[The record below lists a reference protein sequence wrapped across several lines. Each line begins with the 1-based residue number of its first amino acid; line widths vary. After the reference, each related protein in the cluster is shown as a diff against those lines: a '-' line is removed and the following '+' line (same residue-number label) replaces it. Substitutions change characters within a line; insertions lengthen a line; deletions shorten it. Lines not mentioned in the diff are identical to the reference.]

1 MGALQRLT
9 TAPGALLIGGLILW
23 AMAWAI
29 DFWVHYEVILLSP
42 SSHPMGGDALIRIN
56 FPMMGFPLI
65 FVGLWQLV
73 GSEALGKRPVFL
85 AFVGGLLMALDG
97 LAHGFAFNDH
107 MNDYSAPFFATL
119 APLQVGIGVAL
130 PFMARRFD
138 AYWLVGSLGLITAYI
153 VSRTVSAP
161 ALGFPEAVDGLGVFS
176 KFLEVSFVAVTAVNV
191 RRVDAVARVAAIEP
205 TERAQAPPTD

>member
-29 DFWVHYEVILLSP
+29 DFWVHYQVILLSP
-42 SSHPMGGDALIRIN
+42 ATHHAGGDALIRIN
-56 FPMMGFPLI
+56 FPMIGFPLI

-73 GSEALGKRPVFL
+73 GTEELGKRPVFL

-107 MNDYSAPFFATL
+107 LNDYAAPFFATL
-119 APLQVGIGVAL
+119 APVQIGIGVAL
-130 PFMARRFD
+130 PFLPRRFD
-138 AYWLVGSLGLITAYI
+138 LYWLVGSLGLIAVYA
-153 VSRTVSAP
+153 VSRAVTAP

-176 KFLEVSFVAVTAVNV
+176 KFLEVAFVVVTAANL
-191 RRVDAVARVAAIEP
+191 RRVDAVAPVIAVEP
-205 TERAQAPPTD
+205 AERAQVPPAD